1 MSNTPDSGK
10 HKLNTRALALLGL
23 HVLLLV
29 YSSTSFFSK
38 NASMQEFLSPAFF
51 AFYAGMIVVL
61 GIYAVGWQQV
71 IKHLPLTLAF
81 ANKAV
86 TVAWGVCWSVFFF
99 HEAIT
104 AQMVVGAIIVMI
116 GVALF
121 SYADAKE
128 QEEAKAASSMS
139 EDSEAAS

>member
-1 MSNTPDSGK
+1 M
-10 HKLNTRALALLGL
+10 NTRALALLGL
-23 HVLLLV
+23 HILLLV

-104 AQMVVGAIIVMI
+104 VQMVVGAAIVMV

-128 QEEAKAASSMS
+128 QEEAKEASSIA
-139 EDSEAAS
+139 EDSEVAS

>member
-1 MSNTPDSGK
+1 MSNEPQTEG
-10 HKLNTRALALLGL
+10 LNKRALALIAL
-23 HVLLLV
+23 HVLLII
-29 YSSTSFFSK
+29 YSFTSFFSK
-38 NASMQEFLSPAFF
+38 NAAYQEFLSPPFF

-86 TVAWGVCWSVFFF
+86 SVLWGLCWSVFFF

-104 AQMVVGAIIVMI
+104 GQMVVGAAIVMV
-116 GVALF
+116 GVVWF
-121 SYADAKE
+121 NIEDARDK
-128 QEEAKAASSMS
+128 
-139 EDSEAAS
+139 EAAEANEGGAA

>member
-1 MSNTPDSGK
+1 MGK
-10 HKLNTRALALLGL
+10 GLNKRALALIAL

-38 NASMQEFLSPAFF
+38 NAAQQEFLSPAFIG
-51 AFYAGMIVVL
+51 FYIGMIVVL

-86 TVAWGVCWSVFFF
+86 TVAWGMFWSVCFF

-104 AQMVVGAIIVMI
+104 AQMIVGAIIVMA

-121 SYADAKE
+121 SYADARE
-128 QEEAKAASSMS
+128 QQEATAPGGDA
-139 EDSEAAS
+139 

>member
-1 MSNTPDSGK
+1 MEQQG
-10 HKLNTRALALLGL
+10 LNKRALALIAL

-38 NASMQEFLSPAFF
+38 NAAQHEFLSPAFIG
-51 AFYAGMIVVL
+51 FYIGMIVVL

-86 TVAWGVCWSVFFF
+86 TVAWGMFWSVAFF

-104 AQMVVGAIIVMI
+104 AQMIVGAIIVMV

-121 SYADAKE
+121 SYADARE
-128 QEEAKAASSMS
+128 QQEANASRG
-139 EDSEAAS
+139 DA